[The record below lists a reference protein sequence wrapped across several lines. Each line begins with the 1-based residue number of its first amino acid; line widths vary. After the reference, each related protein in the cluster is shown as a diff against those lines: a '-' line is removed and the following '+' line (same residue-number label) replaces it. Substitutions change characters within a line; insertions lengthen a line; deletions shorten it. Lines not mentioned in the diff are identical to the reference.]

1 METLG
6 SFLKEIRE
14 ATSFTL
20 RQVEDATGISNA
32 YLSLLENDKI
42 KKPSASVLYKLASIY
57 NVELSLLLSAA
68 GIIQKKDDDVAD
80 EHNILAQR
88 IAFYASKLSKEEQ
101 KEVFNFL
108 KFIKHKNKNG

>member
-14 ATSFTL
+14 VNSLTI
-20 RQVEDATGISNA
+20 RQIEDATGISNA

-42 KKPSASVLYKLASIY
+42 KKPSANVLYKLASVY
-57 NVELSLLLSAA
+57 NIELSLLLSAA
-68 GIIQKKDDDVAD
+68 GIIQKKDDGVSD
-80 EHNILAQR
+80 EQNILAQR

-101 KEVFNFL
+101 KEIFNYL
-108 KFIKHKNKNG
+108 KFMKHKNKNG